1 MNRLVLATALVAL
14 FAGVLG
20 GFFLW
25 GLPARHAR
33 TELAASQETA
43 ERIGK
48 ETADLR
54 KELAA
59 EKSRRQ
65 ALERE
70 VRNATEMN
78 SRLNL
83 LVSQSRK

>member
-1 MNRLVLATALVAL
+1 MNRIVLATALVAL
-14 FAGVLG
+14 FAGTLG

-25 GLPARHAR
+25 GLPARHVR
-33 TELAASQETA
+33 TELATSQETA

-48 ETADLR
+48 EAADLR
-54 KELAA
+54 KELTA

-78 SRLNL
+78 SRLQR
-83 LVSQSRK
+83 LVGEGRK

>member
-25 GLPARHAR
+25 GVPSRHVR

-48 ETADLR
+48 EAADLR
-54 KELAA
+54 KELTA

-70 VRNATEMN
+70 VRTAAEMN
-78 SRLNL
+78 SRLHL
-83 LVSQSRK
+83 LVSEGRK